1 MTLVKYSLTYKAYL
15 LRKIKCQAEVVFPVL
30 REQGAPGKAVRVED
44 MDEGTEGQT
53 IAPAG
58 GEVCHWDLEV

>member
-1 MTLVKYSLTYKAYL
+1 MSSTSSRGEIPASCLYMCLVKYSLTYKAYL

-44 MDEGTEGQT
+44 MDEGTEG
-53 IAPAG
+53 
-58 GEVCHWDLEV
+58 